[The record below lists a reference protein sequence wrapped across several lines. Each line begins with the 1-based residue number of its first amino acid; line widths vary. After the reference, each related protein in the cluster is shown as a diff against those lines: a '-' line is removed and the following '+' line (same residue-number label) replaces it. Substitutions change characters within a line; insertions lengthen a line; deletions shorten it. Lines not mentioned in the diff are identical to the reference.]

1 MAMTTP
7 PPPKGTEMI
16 KRFLPHPVLSVT
28 LVIVW
33 LLLVNGWSLN
43 SLVFAVVLGIAVPI
57 FTQPYWP
64 DMPKLRNPVAI
75 VGYML
80 VVLYDICKANIEVA
94 LIVMFKPNAKLQPA
108 WVCIPLDLRTPE
120 AITVLAGT
128 ITMTPG
134 TVSSD
139 IAADGR
145 SLLVHCLNAP
155 DPDAVVAE
163 IKHRYER
170 RLKEIFE

>member
-1 MAMTTP
+1 
-7 PPPKGTEMI
+7 MI
-16 KRFLPHPVLSVT
+16 ARIFPHPLLTLT

-33 LLLVNGWSLN
+33 QMLVNYVSLGT
-43 SLVFAVVLGIAVPI
+43 LVFGLILGIVIPLLTA
-57 FTQPYWP
+57 PYWP
-64 DMPKLRNPVAI
+64 DRPRLKSPMMI
-75 VGYML
+75 VEFIL
-80 VVLYDICKANIEVA
+80 IVLWDIVVANIVVA
-94 LIVMFKPNAKLQPA
+94 KTILFTRNASMHPT
-108 WVCIPLDLRTPE
+108 WITIPLDLRPPE

-139 IAADGR
+139 VAADGR

-155 DPDAVVAE
+155 DPDAVVAD
-163 IKHRYER
+163 IKQRYER

>member
-1 MAMTTP
+1 
-7 PPPKGTEMI
+7 MI
-16 KRFLPHPVLSVT
+16 ARIFPHPLLTLT
-28 LVIVW
+28 LVVVW
-33 LLLVNGWSLN
+33 QMLVNYVSLGT
-43 SLVFAVVLGIAVPI
+43 LVFGLILGIVIPLLTA
-57 FTQPYWP
+57 PYWTDRP
-64 DMPKLRNPVAI
+64 RLKNPVMIVEFIAI
-75 VGYML
+75 VL
-80 VVLYDICKANIEVA
+80 WDIVVANIVVA
-94 LIVMFKPNAKLQPA
+94 KTILFTRNSGMHPA
-108 WVCIPLDLRTPE
+108 WVTIPLDLRSPE

-155 DPDAVVAE
+155 DPDAIREE
-163 IKHRYER
+163 IKQRYER

>member
-1 MAMTTP
+1 
-7 PPPKGTEMI
+7 MI
-16 KRFLPHPVLSVT
+16 ARIFPHPLLTLT
-28 LVIVW
+28 LVVVW
-33 LLLVNGWSLN
+33 QMLVNYVSLGT
-43 SLVFAVVLGIAVPI
+43 LVFGLILGIVIPLLTA
-57 FTQPYWP
+57 PYWP
-64 DMPKLRNPVAI
+64 DRPRLKNPVMI
-75 VGYML
+75 VEFIVIVL
-80 VVLYDICKANIEVA
+80 WDIVVANIVVA
-94 LIVMFKPNAKLQPA
+94 KTILFTRNTSMHPA
-108 WVCIPLDLRTPE
+108 WVTIPLDLRSPE

-155 DPDAVVAE
+155 DPDAVREE
-163 IKHRYER
+163 IKQRYER

>member
-1 MAMTTP
+1 
-7 PPPKGTEMI
+7 MI
-16 KRFLPHPVLSVT
+16 ARIFPHPLLTLT

-33 LLLVNGWSLN
+33 QMLVNYVSLGT
-43 SLVFAVVLGIAVPI
+43 LVFGLILGIVIPLLTA
-57 FTQPYWP
+57 PYWP
-64 DMPKLRNPVAI
+64 DRPRLKSPMMI
-75 VGYML
+75 VEFIL
-80 VVLYDICKANIEVA
+80 IVLWDIVVANIVVA
-94 LIVMFKPNAKLQPA
+94 KTILFTRNASMHPT
-108 WVCIPLDLRTPE
+108 WITIPLDLRTPE

-139 IAADGR
+139 VAADGR

-155 DPDAVVAE
+155 DPDAVVAD
-163 IKHRYER
+163 IKQRYER